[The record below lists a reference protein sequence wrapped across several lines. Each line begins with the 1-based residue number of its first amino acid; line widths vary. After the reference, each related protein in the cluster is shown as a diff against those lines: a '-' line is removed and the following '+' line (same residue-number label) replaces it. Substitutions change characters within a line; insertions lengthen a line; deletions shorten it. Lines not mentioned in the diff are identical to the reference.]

1 MTLPPLRA
9 GAVRPAPLMAVASGG
24 AGDADGGSSGRG
36 IGSGDGGGSGSGSR
50 DPGVGGTPTAGGL
63 LPPPPPLA
71 PPPAK
76 GTPRDPFWASM
87 QAEARAAATEE
98 PLLASFLYAT
108 VLNHPT
114 LTDALS
120 FHLANKLASA
130 DMPATLLQTLFRR
143 TLAGAPDACATLR
156 ADLVAV
162 ATRDPACDATIEAL
176 LYFKGFHALQVY
188 RIAHVLYGAG
198 RREMAYFLQSL
209 ASRVLHVDIH
219 PGAVIGAG
227 AFLDHAT
234 GVVVGETAVL
244 GEGVSLLHAVT
255 LGGTGKA
262 HGVRHPQ
269 VGDGVVI
276 GAGATLLGGI
286 HVGGGASIGACSL
299 VLEDIPAGAVAV
311 GVPARVVALGK
322 PKGAPPPPS
331 PSPSLPAAAAA
342 ATTDAQLGGNGG
354 AADASNCVAATAVTA
369 VQVQPTLPSPAAPPS
384 SPPASARAAAA
395 ASPDT
400 SSPAAAP
407 IGGTA
412 TAAWIG

>member
-1 MTLPPLRA
+1 
-9 GAVRPAPLMAVASGG
+9 
-24 AGDADGGSSGRG
+24 
-36 IGSGDGGGSGSGSR
+36 
-50 DPGVGGTPTAGGL
+50 
-63 LPPPPPLA
+63 
-71 PPPAK
+71 
-76 GTPRDPFWASM
+76 M

-286 HVGGGASIGACSL
+286 TVGGGASIGACSL

-311 GVPARVVALGK
+311 GVPARVVTLGK
-322 PKGAPPPPS
+322 PKAAA
-331 PSPSLPAAAAA
+331 PAAAGASAGAA
-342 ATTDAQLGGNGG
+342 GGGG
-354 AADASNCVAATAVTA
+354 ATRGGEGESTDHHVAATAVAA
-369 VQVQPTLPSPAAPPS
+369 VQVQPTPPPSPPPPPAGARVAVVPSAAAAGPAPAAPV
-384 SPPASARAAAA
+384 AGAVA
-395 ASPDT
+395 
-400 SSPAAAP
+400 
-407 IGGTA
+407 A
-412 TAAWIG
+412 TAPAHTPATQCACDVACEGLDSCRRPAETVYEASDGM

>member
-1 MTLPPLRA
+1 MGAPPEAAAFASPLSTLPGASVAAAAVTTAPRFPATAVPRWARRGGSVVPRRRRSGTIMVPSPQVTGSTPLV
-9 GAVRPAPLMAVASGG
+9 AVGSGG
-24 AGDADGGSSGRG
+24 TDGGVV
-36 IGSGDGGGSGSGSR
+36 GSDGVDRSGGGSGSNS
-50 DPGVGGTPTAGGL
+50 DSVGGTSTAGGL
-63 LPPPPPLA
+63 LRPPPPLG
-71 PPPAK
+71 PPPP
-76 GTPRDPFWASM
+76 GGPPRDPFWASM

-120 FHLANKLASA
+120 FHLANKLAST

-188 RIAHVLYGAG
+188 RIAHMLYKAE

-219 PGAVIGAG
+219 PGAVIGPG

-311 GVPARVVALGK
+311 GVPARVVALRK
-322 PKGAPPPPS
+322 PKVVAAAATSAADTAAGSPPPSPPPPS
-331 PSPSLPAAAAA
+331 P
-342 ATTDAQLGGNGG
+342 
-354 AADASNCVAATAVTA
+354 V
-369 VQVQPTLPSPAAPPS
+369 
-384 SPPASARAAAA
+384 
-395 ASPDT
+395 
-400 SSPAAAP
+400 
-407 IGGTA
+407 GGTA
-412 TAAWIG
+412 TATGNAYEGGDGM